1 MAGEELVIAVVG
13 LREGELISSEV
24 FLAVEAVVEG
34 EEGSIEEGA
43 DQEALLAEEEAV
55 SEEEVEVVVGTEAHE
70 LCFIK
75 FLWFF
80 IASTSSEATC
90 HENARI

>member
-1 MAGEELVIAVVG
+1 MIAVVG
-13 LREGELISSEV
+13 LREDELVSSEV

-34 EEGSIEEGA
+34 EEGSIEEGV
-43 DQEALLAEEEAV
+43 DQEALPAEEEAV

-75 FLWFF
+75 SLSVFLCEDTF
-80 IASTSSEATC
+80 
-90 HENARI
+90 